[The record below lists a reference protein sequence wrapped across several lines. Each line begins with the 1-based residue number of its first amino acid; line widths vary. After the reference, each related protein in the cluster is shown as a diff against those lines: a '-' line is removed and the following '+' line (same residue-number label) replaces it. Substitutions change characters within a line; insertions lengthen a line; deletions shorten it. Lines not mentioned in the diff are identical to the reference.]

1 MRQVPP
7 KEMSGSL
14 RSLRALNRLRVP
26 AVVRERGGGS
36 RAGSAHHTGRAR
48 STVGS
53 LIAELARDGV
63 VVERATGSSAQGGR
77 PPVLLTLDPGAGA
90 VVGLHFDHGALRV
103 AVADLAHTILAEAT
117 RDLDVD
123 HEAGEG
129 LDAAEMLVDAV
140 LADAGVPRGR
150 VLGAGVGL
158 AGPVDAANG
167 TVGGST
173 ILPAWAGIDVAA
185 ELERRLE
192 MPVHVDNDP
201 NLGALAESVLGAG
214 RDASEIVYIMLS
226 TGIGA
231 GLILGGRLYRGAGGT
246 AGEIGHVLVD
256 EQGPMCRCG
265 NRGCLETFAG
275 AGALVELLR
284 RSHGDA
290 FSVEAM
296 VDAAIAGDP
305 ACQRVLADAG
315 RIVGG
320 PVAALCNQF
329 NPELVVV
336 GGRLAPAGE
345 LVLGPLREAVRRYA
359 IPAAAETARIVPS
372 ELGPRAELLGALVL
386 VIGQSE
392 RALAGRSRE
401 AVGR

>member
-1 MRQVPP
+1 MR
-7 KEMSGSL
+7 GSL
-14 RSLRALNRLRVP
+14 RSLRELNRLRVLE
-26 AVVRERGGGS
+26 VVRERGDVS
-36 RAGSAHHTGRAR
+36 RADIARHTGLSR
-48 STVGS
+48 STVSS

-63 VVERATGSSAQGGR
+63 VVERATNSSAQGGR

-90 VVGLHFDHGALRV
+90 VVGLHFDHGTLRV
-103 AVADLAHTILAEAT
+103 AVADLAHTILAET
-117 RDLDVD
+117 HRDLDVD
-123 HEAGEG
+123 HDAEEG
-129 LDAAEMLVDAV
+129 LDAAGTLVDDV
-140 LADAGVPRGR
+140 LAEARVARDR
-150 VLGAGVGL
+150 VLGAGVGI
-158 AGPVDAANG
+158 AGPVDAHG

-173 ILPAWAGIDVAA
+173 ILPGWAGIDVAA

-192 MPVHVDNDP
+192 LRVHVDNDA

-214 RDASEIVYIMLS
+214 RDASEIAYLMLS
-226 TGIGA
+226 SGIGA

-275 AGALVELLR
+275 GGALVELLR
-284 RSHGDA
+284 RSHGD
-290 FSVEAM
+290 SLSIEDMVEQ
-296 VDAAIAGDP
+296 AIAGDP

-372 ELGPRAELLGALVL
+372 ALGARAELLGALVL
-386 VIGQSE
+386 VIGQSD
-392 RALAGRSRE
+392 RALSGRQRE
-401 AVGR
+401 AVGK

>member
-1 MRQVPP
+1 
-7 KEMSGSL
+7 MSGSL
-14 RSLRALNRLRVP
+14 RSLRELNRLRVLE
-26 AVVRERGGGS
+26 VFRERGEVS
-36 RAGSAHHTGRAR
+36 RADIARHTELSR
-48 STVGS
+48 STVSS
-53 LIAELARDGV
+53 LIGELQRDGV
-63 VVERATGSSAQGGR
+63 VVERATGSSATGGR
-77 PPVLLTLDPGAGA
+77 PPRLRTPHPRPRA

-103 AVADLAHTILAEAT
+103 AVADLAHTILAEAEQV
-117 RDLDVD
+117 LDVD
-123 HEAGEG
+123 HDADEG
-129 LDAAEMLVDAV
+129 LEAAGTLVDLV
-140 LADAGVPRGR
+140 LADAGVHRDK
-150 VLGAGVGL
+150 VLGAGVAL
-158 AGPVDAANG
+158 AGPVDAARG

-173 ILPAWAGIDVAA
+173 ILPGWAGIEVAA
-185 ELERRLE
+185 ELERRIG
-192 MPVHVDNDP
+192 MPVHVDNDA

-214 RDASEIVYIMLS
+214 RDASEIAYVMLS
-226 TGIGA
+226 SGIGA

-275 AGALVELLR
+275 GGALVDLLR

-290 FSVEAM
+290 LSIEGMVEH
-296 VDAAIAGDP
+296 AIAGDP

-315 RIVGG
+315 RVVGG

-345 LVLGPLREAVRRYA
+345 LVLGPMREAVRRYA
-359 IPAAAETARIVPS
+359 IPAAAETARIVAGA
-372 ELGPRAELLGALVL
+372 LGARAELLGALVL
-386 VIGQSE
+386 VIGQSD
-392 RALAGRSRE
+392 RALSGRTRE